1 MTDTVP
7 HHESANMRIMKNPW
21 AAAGE
26 LVDSGTGWL
35 EWGGPHEEVPATNHA
50 SSTCSKLGTLNQHDF
65 PSGISPAIKQVPSL
79 GDLL

>member
-7 HHESANMRIMKNPW
+7 HHESANMRIVKNPW
-21 AAAGE
+21 AVAGG
-26 LVDSGTGWL
+26 LVGSGTGWL
-35 EWGGPHEEVPATNHA
+35 EWGGLHEEVPTTNHA

-79 GDLL
+79 EGLL